1 MYRGPCGFEKRV
13 YSKAQKQENVL
24 AKQTIKLALDTQ
36 NSKVEFVSYLLLCL
50 QNLALYW
57 MLSDGWLYEWMNIK

>member
-1 MYRGPCGFEKRV
+1 MFEKRV
-13 YSKAQKQENVL
+13 CTKAQRQESVL

-50 QNLALYW
+50 QNLALY
-57 MLSDGWLYEWMNIK
+57 